1 MITVLPNML
10 HVHTNMYKIPL
21 YTINIHDSMTVESTD
36 FFNQLNVRCYH
47 AAELCNVQF
56 VHAAKPTTKDTLSK
70 TNLLHKW

>member
-1 MITVLPNML
+1 
-10 HVHTNMYKIPL
+10 
-21 YTINIHDSMTVESTD
+21 MTVESTD

-47 AAELCNVQF
+47 ATELCNVQF

>member
-1 MITVLPNML
+1 
-10 HVHTNMYKIPL
+10 
-21 YTINIHDSMTVESTD
+21 MTVESTD

-70 TNLLHKW
+70 TNLLHKWWSGCIN